1 MTTLRSS
8 KPCSA
13 TAVIITVVISL
24 FCGCAGT
31 GQQREARIVNQRIR
45 TLEQQQEALSRKSLS
60 AQQKLNADTNI
71 RLDNLERE
79 LKLISE
85 SVEDALARPE
95 EVQSVDK
102 FELEKTIADL
112 EKRIQH
118 LEQGLPATASSDKTT
133 PPATTA
139 KSAGSRPVVTAAV
152 PAAPSAR
159 EKALYDDAYN
169 TFKRGDYKKAKNK
182 FQKFIKAFPK
192 SSYKV
197 NSQFWIGECYYKT
210 NDFAEAI
217 IKYDEIIAKHPQ
229 HPKAASA
236 LLKQGF
242 AFLKLGDTT
251 DGKLIL
257 EKVISKYPKTDQAE
271 IAHRK
276 LKTIK

>member
-1 MTTLRSS
+1 MATLRFFRFY
-8 KPCSA
+8 PA
-13 TAVIITVVISL
+13 IAVFIIVAASVL
-24 FCGCAGT
+24 CGCIGT
-31 GQQREARIVNQRIR
+31 GQQREAQIIDRRLKS
-45 TLEQQQEALSRKSLS
+45 LEQQQAALSRKSLS
-60 AQQKLNADTNI
+60 ARQKLNADTNI

-79 LKLISE
+79 LKLISG

-95 EVQSVDK
+95 EVQSIDK
-102 FELEKTIADL
+102 FELEKVIADL
-112 EKRIQH
+112 EKRLQQ
-118 LEQGLPATASSDKTT
+118 LEQGNPQTSAEKFATQST
-133 PPATTA
+133 
-139 KSAGSRPVVTAAV
+139 KSQAGSKKQIVT
-152 PAAPSAR
+152 PTPTTPSAR

-169 TFKRGDYKKAKNK
+169 TFKRGDFKNAKNK
-182 FQKFIKAFPK
+182 FKKFIGAFPN

-210 NDFAEAI
+210 DDFAEAI
-217 IKYDEIIAKHPQ
+217 IKYDEIIANHPQ
-229 HPKAASA
+229 HQKAASA

-257 EKVISKYPKTDQAE
+257 KKVIANYPKTDQAE